1 MSEFEGHTPG
11 PWFVIS
17 GHILAGSENQLD
29 DGEALAIADID
40 MDMRIDFD
48 TTGAANAA
56 LIAAAPTLLAER
68 DRLKA
73 DNEFLHKRRGE
84 LVIDRDRARAMLT
97 STYDTLA
104 SINDHIE
111 VGDDGYARL
120 GSLNDR
126 DRLQALCDD
135 LGLCTRFAPPPPLPS
150 EE

>member
-48 TTGAANAA
+48 TVGAANAR

-68 DRLKA
+68 DEARAQRDALA
-73 DNEFLHKRRGE
+73 EALQE
-84 LVIDRDRARAMLT
+84 IDASTPTQAFVEAARNDPAMRARPDFLLGQVG
-97 STYDTLA
+97 LA
-104 SINDHIE
+104 NI
-111 VGDDGYARL
+111 GDIARA
-120 GSLNDR
+120 
-126 DRLQALCDD
+126 ALEK
-135 LGLCTRFAPPPPLPS
+135 FK
-150 EE
+150 EQQ